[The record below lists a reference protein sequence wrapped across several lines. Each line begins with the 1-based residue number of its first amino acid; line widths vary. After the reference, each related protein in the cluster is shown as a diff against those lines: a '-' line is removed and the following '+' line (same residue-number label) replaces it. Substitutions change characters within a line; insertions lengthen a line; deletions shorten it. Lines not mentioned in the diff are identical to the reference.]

1 MGRLVY
7 LLDTNIILEFLLDQ
21 EKAADV
27 ERLIR
32 ATKPED
38 LHLTEF
44 ALYSL
49 GVVMMRRKRHDI
61 FLEILDDLLVRR
73 RVGLIRLA
81 PSDMKAIA
89 AASKAHNLDFDDA
102 YQYVAAEKR
111 KLTIVSFDA
120 DFDRTPRGRKTP
132 AQILTRLT
140 S

>member
-1 MGRLVY
+1 VY

-32 ATKPED
+32 TTEAED

-49 GVVMMRRKRHDI
+49 GVVLMRRKRHDI
-61 FLEILDDLLVRR
+61 FIEILDDLLVRR
-73 RVGLIRLA
+73 RVRLIRLA
-81 PSDMKAIA
+81 LSDMKAIA
-89 AASKAHNLDFDDA
+89 AASKTHNLDFDDA

-120 DFDRTPRGRKTP
+120 DFDRTPKGRKTP

>member
-1 MGRLVY
+1 MY

-32 ATKPED
+32 ETEAED

-49 GVVMMRRKRHDI
+49 GVVLMRRKRHDV
-61 FLEILDDLLVRR
+61 FLEILQDLLVRR
-73 RVGLIRLA
+73 RVRLIRLVV
-81 PSDMKAIA
+81 SDMKAIA
-89 AASKAHNLDFDDA
+89 NASKTYKLDFDDA

-111 KLTIVSFDA
+111 KLVIVSFDA
-120 DFDRTPRGRKTP
+120 DFDRTPKGRKTP
-132 AQILTRLT
+132 AQILVG
-140 S
+140 

>member
-1 MGRLVY
+1 VY

-32 ATKPED
+32 ETESGD

-49 GVVMMRRKRHDI
+49 GVVLMRRKRHDV
-61 FLEILDDLLVRR
+61 FLEVLQDLLVRR
-73 RVGLIRLA
+73 RVRLIRLVV
-81 PSDMKAIA
+81 SDMKAIA
-89 AASKAHNLDFDDA
+89 NASRTYNLDFDDA

-111 KLTIVSFDA
+111 KLVIVSFDA
-120 DFDRTPRGRKTP
+120 DFDRTPKGRKTP
-132 AQILTRLT
+132 ADIVSRSTN
-140 S
+140 